1 MTLLSIMFVRC
12 QVKQKFNAEEVQQ
25 YMNNR
30 VDDILYIEDYAVFSL
45 NAAHA
50 FAIISQMRFVLCFVH
65 LIIIQNY
72 SLFQTCRNYV
82 ITYFHCYRVVNS
94 LLNPLTP
101 GTFCKKCIFWTIWC
115 FLCWISAKLSLIR
128 SKMHLQPNSLAFLPP
143 ASRFTTL

>member
-50 FAIISQMRFVLCFVH
+50 FVC
-65 LIIIQNY
+65 
-72 SLFQTCRNYV
+72 LFF
-82 ITYFHCYRVVNS
+82 I
-94 LLNPLTP
+94 
-101 GTFCKKCIFWTIWC
+101 
-115 FLCWISAKLSLIR
+115 
-128 SKMHLQPNSLAFLPP
+128 
-143 ASRFTTL
+143 